1 MIDNPIDEIK
11 KRIDIVDF
19 INSFIPLKKTGRNFK
34 AICPFHQERTP
45 SFIVSPER
53 QIWHCFGACNEGG
66 DVIKFLMKWEN
77 ITFIEALRELAKKTG
92 VSLSKI
98 TLEDQVWRKKERLFS
113 LNQKAADF
121 FHHLLLKTSF
131 GEQAREYLKQRGIN
145 LEITEKFML
154 GYAPLSWRSL
164 LRYLLK
170 KNFSINEIGD
180 SGLIVNDGGRMY
192 DRFRGRLIFPIYDM
206 KNQIIGF
213 SGRLLKEEK
222 NDAKYIN
229 TPETLIYRKR
239 ETLYGIH
246 LAKEAIKKKNEVYL
260 VEGEF
265 DMIAPFMMGLENF
278 VATKGTA
285 VTKEQLMFLKRLTNR
300 INLSLDSD
308 LAGVEAMKKT
318 IKESEGLGLE
328 LRVILLNF
336 AKDPDEAVRKDFVQF
351 KKTIKKPQPIYDFF
365 IDLAIKNNP
374 EETAFAK
381 KNIVEE
387 VAGIIDDIVNPIVR
401 EFYIKKISNLIGL
414 SEKTIDQY
422 FRHRRL
428 AEKQKKTFSL
438 SLKRK
443 ETEKREAVLEKYLL
457 SQLLQENFT
466 SKALPEIFSIL
477 EEKDFII
484 PAHGKIFTHYINY
497 QQEIKKDKEKI
508 FNIKSFISQLD
519 QVLVPVFDEIY
530 LYSAYR
536 NEENLDLEKV
546 IYEIKKQ
553 SLKRQIKELLKEEK
567 KQEDEKKLKE
577 LNRLLSEIEKKMIK
591 LSI

>member
-11 KRIDIVDF
+11 RRIDIVDF

-34 AICPFHQERTP
+34 ALCPFHQERTP

-77 ITFIEALRELAKKTG
+77 ITFVEALRELAKKTG
-92 VSLSKI
+92 VNLSRI
-98 TLEDQVWRKKERLFS
+98 TLEDQIWKKKERLFS

-131 GEQAREYLKQRGIN
+131 GVSAREYLKKRGIN

-154 GYAPLSWRSL
+154 GYAPQSWQSL
-164 LRYLLK
+164 FRYLLK
-170 KNFSINEIGD
+170 RDFSVNEIRD
-180 SGLIVNDGGRMY
+180 SGLVIAEGGRIY
-192 DRFRGRLIFPIYDM
+192 DRFRGRLIFPIYDI

-213 SGRLLKEEK
+213 SGRVLEEEK
-222 NDAKYIN
+222 NEAKYIN
-229 TPETLIYRKR
+229 TPETLLYHKR

-265 DMIAPFMMGLENF
+265 DMMTPFIMGLENF

-285 VTKEQLMFLKRLTNR
+285 VTKEQLMLLKRLTNR
-300 INLSLDSD
+300 INLSLDAD

-318 IKESEGLGLE
+318 IRESEGLGLE

-336 AKDPDEAVRKDFVQF
+336 AKDPDEAVRKDFLQF
-351 KKTIKKPQPIYDFF
+351 KKIIKKPQPIYDFF

-422 FRHRRL
+422 FRHKRL
-428 AEKQKKTFSL
+428 EQKQKEIISSSL
-438 SLKRK
+438 RK
-443 ETEKREAVLEKYLL
+443 KEIDKREVILEKYLL
-457 SQLLQENFT
+457 SQLLQENF
-466 SKALPEIFSIL
+466 SAKLLPEIFSIL
-477 EEKDFII
+477 KEKDFII
-484 PAHGKIFTHYINY
+484 PAHGKIFTHYLNY
-497 QQEIKKDKEKI
+497 QQEIKKDKERI
-508 FNIKSFISQLD
+508 FKIKSFISKLD

-530 LYSAYR
+530 LYSAYK

-567 KQEDEKKLKE
+567 KEEDEKKLKE
-577 LNRLLSEIEKKMIK
+577 LNQLLSEIEKKMIK